1 MSSKVSESKKSALYQ
16 KCGYTTLKEV
26 FVRLENVTLDSMSES
41 EFSKSVSGEKLLQ
54 PSERL
59 YRLSQH
65 LLANR
70 LIEGFQVVRNAAYIK
85 LDNSVFK

>member
-1 MSSKVSESKKSALYQ
+1 MSSRVSESKKSALYQ

-26 FVRLENVTLDSMSES
+26 FVRLENVTLDSISES
-41 EFSKSVSGEKLLQ
+41 EFSKSVSGEKLPQ

-59 YRLSQH
+59 YGLSQY

-70 LIEGFQVVRNAAYIK
+70 LTEGFQVISNAAYINF
-85 LDNSVFK
+85 DNGVFK